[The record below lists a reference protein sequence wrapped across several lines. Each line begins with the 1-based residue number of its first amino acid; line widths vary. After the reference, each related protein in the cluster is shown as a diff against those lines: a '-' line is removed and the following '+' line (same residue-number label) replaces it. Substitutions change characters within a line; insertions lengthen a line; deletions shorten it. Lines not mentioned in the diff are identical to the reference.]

1 MLLRVEYRIVYRY
14 RSANPSGLYELR
26 VTPTSSAVQ
35 TVRSWGTSVS
45 GGLIQARHEDQFLN
59 RVELAALNGARELVI
74 VSEGLVETRDTAGIL
89 GGSEGFA
96 PLWLFRR
103 PTELTR
109 PGDRVAAIAKSLDGR
124 DLNDA
129 GAMHALSAA
138 VREAIEY
145 EKGHTGVGTTAEQAA
160 AIGKGVCQDHTH
172 AFISAARL
180 LGLPARYV
188 GGYMQLAG
196 EEGAAEPHAWAEVHL
211 PGLGWT
217 GFDVSNGVSPDGKY
231 VRVATGRDY
240 SEAAP
245 VKVSLRRLSN
255 AEMVVVLKVER

>member
-1 MLLRVEYRIVYRY
+1 MLLRVEYRIIYRY
-14 RSANPSGLYELR
+14 RSANPSGVYELR

-35 TVRSWGTSVS
+35 TVRHWGISVS
-45 GGLIQARHEDQFLN
+45 GGLIQARHEDQFRN
-59 RVELAALNGARELVI
+59 QVELAALSGAPELEI

-89 GGSEGFA
+89 GESDGLA
-96 PLWLFRR
+96 PLWIFLK
-103 PTELTR
+103 PTGLTS
-109 PGDRVAAIAKSLDGR
+109 PGDRVGAIARSLSGR
-124 DLNDA
+124 NPNDA

-138 VREAIEY
+138 VREAITY

-160 AIGKGVCQDHTH
+160 AIGRGVCQDHTH

-180 LGLPARYV
+180 LGVPARYV
-188 GGYMQLAG
+188 SGYMQLAG
-196 EEGAAEPHAWAEVHL
+196 EEGAAETHAWAEAHL

-245 VKVSLRRLSN
+245 VKVFLRRPGD
-255 AEMVVVLKVER
+255 AEMVVVLKVEG

>member
-14 RSANPSGLYELR
+14 RSASPSGAYELR

-35 TVRSWGTSVS
+35 TVRSWGISVS

-59 RVELAALNGARELVI
+59 RVDLAALNGARTLEI

-89 GGSEGFA
+89 GESDGFA
-96 PLWLFRR
+96 PLWMFER
-103 PTELTR
+103 PTELTM
-109 PGDRVAAIAKSLDGR
+109 PGDRVGAIAKSLAGR
-124 DLNDA
+124 NPDDA

-138 VREAIEY
+138 VREAIAY
-145 EKGHTGVGTTAEQAA
+145 EKGHTGVGTTAEEAA

-180 LGLPARYV
+180 LGMPARYV
-188 GGYMQLAG
+188 SGYMQLSG
-196 EEGAAEPHAWAEVHL
+196 EEGAAETHAWAEVHL
-211 PGLGWT
+211 PSLGWT

-245 VKVSLRRLSN
+245 VKVILRRPGD
-255 AEMVVVLKVER
+255 AEMVVVLKVEG